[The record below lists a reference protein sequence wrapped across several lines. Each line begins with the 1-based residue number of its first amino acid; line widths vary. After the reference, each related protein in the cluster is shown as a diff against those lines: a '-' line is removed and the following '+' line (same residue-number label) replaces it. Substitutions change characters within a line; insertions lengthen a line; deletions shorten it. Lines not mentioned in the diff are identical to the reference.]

1 MGESTDSGS
10 GGTGNGS
17 GREPQKE
24 KKETKQSETGL
35 GERDR
40 GAPAKPASKPKPAA
54 KPRREVRSAPKVA
67 TRDPFA
73 DSGKSEG
80 LRADAR
86 GLPDYKKRETEALR
100 KASFVSGDESF
111 VKGGRDSK
119 EVTDAQGNPVLTR
132 QGVERQAAFQQEELE
147 RVISKRQ
154 GGQGDPEVEKRK
166 MAREII
172 EEKLANPQL
181 PGFLGGVAKINL
193 ENQLRQLEA
202 GGDPTFTIGPD
213 GTFTTTG
220 VRRPGEEGDGI
231 APNITSPLEE
241 MMDRDDERD
250 EPTIMQPA
258 EEDILAEDVTG
269 ALGAEAPRGRRGT
282 RSKRPGRGGTLL
294 EGGGVLYE

>member
-35 GERDR
+35 GERGR

-132 QGVERQAAFQQEELE
+132 QGVERQAACARDARRGEPALRE
-147 RVISKRQ
+147 
-154 GGQGDPEVEKRK
+154 GQG
-166 MAREII
+166 
-172 EEKLANPQL
+172 
-181 PGFLGGVAKINL
+181 
-193 ENQLRQLEA
+193 
-202 GGDPTFTIGPD
+202 
-213 GTFTTTG
+213 
-220 VRRPGEEGDGI
+220 
-231 APNITSPLEE
+231 
-241 MMDRDDERD
+241 
-250 EPTIMQPA
+250 
-258 EEDILAEDVTG
+258 
-269 ALGAEAPRGRRGT
+269 
-282 RSKRPGRGGTLL
+282 
-294 EGGGVLYE
+294 